1 MEDDN
6 EKIETIKVTDE
17 NGLEREAEV
26 LAFFQLKSNDKHY
39 LIYTFN
45 EPAGDDLVTIHA
57 STVKENEDGS
67 YNLIGIDDEN
77 EWTEVKKVMRDIIKN
92 SKE

>member
-1 MEDDN
+1 MEDN
-6 EKIETIKVTDE
+6 KEIQTIKVTDE

-26 LAFFQLKSNDKHY
+26 LLFFKLKENGKEY

-45 EPAGDDLVTIHA
+45 EPAGDDMVTIHA
-57 STVKENEDGS
+57 STVKEEADGS
-67 YNLIGIDDEN
+67 YTLLGIDDEN
-77 EWTEVKKVMRDIIKN
+77 EWTEVKKVMRDVIKS